1 MRIFENIV
9 NYLKKI
15 FSKQKQLNSGEE
27 KQKIPNKEELSF
39 MDTLQKDSK
48 KYFNKK
54 SILNE
59 INKNPDLINT
69 LSYSRLVQL
78 NEIYEEK
85 INELE
90 KRISHVL

>member
-15 FSKQKQLNSGEE
+15 FSKQKQLNSGEA

-90 KRISHVL
+90 KRISQVL

>member
-1 MRIFENIV
+1 
-9 NYLKKI
+9 
-15 FSKQKQLNSGEE
+15 
-27 KQKIPNKEELSF
+27 

-90 KRISHVL
+90 KRISQVL

>member
-90 KRISHVL
+90 KRISQVL

>member
-27 KQKIPNKEELSF
+27 KQKIPNKKGLSF

-90 KRISHVL
+90 KRISQVL